1 MDELQIIETLQ
12 SDRDERV
19 EEMQRIINGQ
29 IDTIKGLTDS
39 AASATLQQSMLEQRI
54 KQLEDEVRN
63 IVQWASEWQ

>member
-1 MDELQIIETLQ
+1 MDELQIIETLL

-39 AASATLQQSMLEQRI
+39 AVSATLQQSMLEQRI
-54 KQLEDEVRN
+54 KQLEDEVTKMVR
-63 IVQWASEWQ
+63 WASKWQ